1 MTLKKHIVVLAV
13 FLRLSAFALSGC
25 VFFADNAI
33 EKLPYAGVANFN
45 PLEGSEPIKVSYFDK
60 ISKRV
65 RTKHY
70 SFTSE
75 TQVQHLTDDTVNS
88 LLMRTANQITGDDT
102 ISDMIRKAK

>member
-13 FLRLSAFALSGC
+13 FLLLSAFALSGC

-70 SFTSE
+70 SFTEIKVDFADSCFDYHSFVINLH
-75 TQVQHLTDDTVNS
+75 TLYGKILPTV
-88 LLMRTANQITGDDT
+88 LR
-102 ISDMIRKAK
+102 